1 MNNRDV
7 TLTPKIQS
15 LIIVCVSLA
24 IQSCSIMSKKDCLQG
39 NWQQAGYTDATRG
52 NTTSKFEN
60 RTKACAKHGIE
71 SDKQTYLIGYKE
83 GVTQYCRVENAIDV
97 GTRNDDY
104 RGICPADQQAE
115 FLEHYIL
122 GLRFASND
130 VSAQIRQTEFDL
142 DNARY
147 RRAKLDEGQD
157 KKDISKR
164 INSLSSKLDNLRTKQ
179 LEIKR
184 KILRWQTVQ

>member
-1 MNNRDV
+1 MNNKDV
-7 TLTPKIQS
+7 TLKPKIQS

-39 NWQQAGYTDATRG
+39 NWQQAGYKDATRG
-52 NTTSKFEN
+52 NTTSRFET
-60 RTKACAKHGIE
+60 RTKACAKHGVAA
-71 SDKQTYLIGYKE
+71 DKQTYLIGYRE
-83 GVTQYCRVENAIDV
+83 GVTQYCLPENAIDV

-115 FLEHYIL
+115 FLKHYIL

-130 VSAQIRQTEFDL
+130 ISAQFRQTEFDL

-147 RRAKLDEGQD
+147 RRSGMEEGD
-157 KKDISKR
+157 NKKNISKR
-164 INSLSSKLDNLRTKQ
+164 IHSLSNKLDNLRTTQ